1 MDAEAGRRHT
11 ARRPWDGRGR
21 DWSGVAASRGAPRVA
36 GHQQKL
42 ADGKEGFSS
51 QLSEGAG
58 PAHGVI
64 SDVQPPGC

>member
-1 MDAEAGRRHT
+1 MRRQEGGTQREGHGTAEAGT
-11 ARRPWDGRGR
+11 
-21 DWSGVAASRGAPRVA
+21 GAVQPLA
-36 GHQQKL
+36 EAL